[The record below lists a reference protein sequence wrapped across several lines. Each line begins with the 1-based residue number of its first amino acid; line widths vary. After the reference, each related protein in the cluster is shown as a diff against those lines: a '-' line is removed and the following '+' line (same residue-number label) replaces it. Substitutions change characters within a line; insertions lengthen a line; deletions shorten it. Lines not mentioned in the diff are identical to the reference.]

1 MTDLFTS
8 LLSDAE
14 RSAIDQVEGLG
25 DSIEI
30 ASIELLGDDGPSIP
44 ITIPLPEEAKRYGI
58 GMIQDMFDR
67 IRSLYAQTT
76 GVRAWE

>member
-1 MTDLFTS
+1 M
-8 LLSDAE
+8 
-14 RSAIDQVEGLG
+14 G

-30 ASIELLGDDGPSIP
+30 ASIELFGGDGPSIP

-58 GMIQDMFDR
+58 GAIQGMFDQL
-67 IRSLYAQTT
+67 RSLYAQTT